1 MCRSVVIST
10 IMFIT
15 AALPEVPAESE
26 AKPVYFS
33 LIYSGGENG
42 FNSTGGIP
50 ALDIALEVVRNQ
62 QLLEGYD
69 LTYDTPRNSKV

>member
-10 IMFIT
+10 IIMFIT
-15 AALPEVPAESE
+15 AALPAESE
-26 AKPVYFS
+26 TNYKPVYFS

-50 ALDIALEVVRNQ
+50 ALDIALEAVRNQ